1 MLPYN
6 DPPPCAGCV
15 LFVPAATQL
24 SVSAARGA
32 EPMLL
37 WAAAVNGAFFSLCG
51 VVHGGGERDGKVGAL
66 RRGGVDAVP
75 KELTSSMMAN

>member
-1 MLPYN
+1 
-6 DPPPCAGCV
+6 
-15 LFVPAATQL
+15 
-24 SVSAARGA
+24 
-32 EPMLL
+32 MLL